1 MLGGGG
7 DLRLLVEEICSLAA
21 VVLEATGLKLL
32 RTVAGNG
39 FSVFES
45 AAVEVEKD

>member
-7 DLRLLVEEICSLAA
+7 DLRLVEEIWSAA
-21 VVLEATGLKLL
+21 VFEAGLKLL

-45 AAVEVEKD
+45 AVVEVEKD

>member
-7 DLRLLVEEICSLAA
+7 DLRLVEDIWSAG
-21 VVLEATGLKLL
+21 LETGLKLL

-45 AAVEVEKD
+45 AVVEVEKD

>member
-7 DLRLLVEEICSLAA
+7 DLRLVEDIWSAA
-21 VVLEATGLKLL
+21 LEAGLKLL

-45 AAVEVEKD
+45 AVVEVEKD